1 MASNPKVEGDER
13 KHPSLIITVLA
24 ALAAQVR
31 ELNAQLASLSA
42 GKTRIQSTMS
52 EQSNQ
57 IIAQSEQIKELKLSN
72 ALLKEVKDAHNWASS
87 DKQVAKATDLA
98 IALRIEAAKKPVTAA
113 HLRAEYV
120 KKRLE
125 VEQNLDKTTSDVLN
139 LELTNEMDRD
149 AAGGA
154 PLSLRKRKQEFSEN
168 SGRPAKKSKRATV
181 VCVECYKFKTHKQCD
196 GSSPCWP
203 CKYLDKEC
211 KRMRCKHFTTGTCP
225 ISNCTRAHS
234 DSGFSDES
242 LVNSYHVAQSTEP
255 APTIPPKPT
264 TD

>member
-1 MASNPKVEGDER
+1 
-13 KHPSLIITVLA
+13 
-24 ALAAQVR
+24 
-31 ELNAQLASLSA
+31 
-42 GKTRIQSTMS
+42 MS

-87 DKQVAKATDLA
+87 DKQ
-98 IALRIEAAKKPVTAA
+98 AAKKPVTAA
-113 HLRAEYV
+113 HLRAEYIQ
-120 KKRLE
+120 KRLE

-211 KRMRCKHFTTGTCP
+211 KRMRCIDTSLLVPVLYPTVPGRT
-225 ISNCTRAHS
+225 S
-234 DSGFSDES
+234 DGGFSDES
-242 LVNSYHVAQSTEP
+242 LVRQLP
-255 APTIPPKPT
+255 CRPI
-264 TD
+264 D